1 MSIEIVSLIFIA
13 FICELLDSSL
23 GMLYGTILS
32 PVLIIAGYEPLVV
45 IPSILFSQ
53 AIGGSTAALMHQRLK
68 NVDFAIDG
76 GMKKKVQEIG
86 LMSSLKASINRDLKV
101 VFVITSLG
109 ILATILAALIAI
121 NVPKDVL
128 KTYIGILV
136 LLMGMIL
143 LLGIKFEF
151 TWKNII
157 GLGLLSSFNK
167 GMSGGGF
174 GPVVTSGQILTGR
187 ESKNS
192 IAATTL
198 AEAPICITGFLTF
211 YITKG
216 LATWN
221 LVWLLSI
228 GSILGAIVGPNITAK
243 FRSERKVRI
252 LMGIIVT
259 ILGIWTLVR
268 TWLM

>member
-32 PVLIIAGYEPLVV
+32 PVLIIAGFEPLVV

-53 AIGGSTAALMHQRLK
+53 AIGGSTAAMMHQRLK

-86 LMSSLKASINRDLKV
+86 LMSSLKASINKDLKV

-109 ILATILAALIAI
+109 ILATILAAQIAI

-143 LLGIKFEF
+143 LLGIKF

-211 YITKG
+211 YITQG

-228 GSILGAIVGPNITAK
+228 GSILGAIIGPNITAK
-243 FRSERKVRI
+243 FTSERKVRI
-252 LMGIIVT
+252 TLGIIVT

-268 TWLM
+268 TWLI